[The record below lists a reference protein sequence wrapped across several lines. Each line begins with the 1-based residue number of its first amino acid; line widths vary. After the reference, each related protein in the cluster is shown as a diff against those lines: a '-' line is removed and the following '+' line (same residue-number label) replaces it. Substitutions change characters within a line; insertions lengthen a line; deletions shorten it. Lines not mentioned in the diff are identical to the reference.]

1 MNRYRIGKRP
11 PLQKLFVWS
20 SLIAIFYW
28 SIITTKF
35 SLTKL
40 WKGVENIIALVLR
53 MLPPRWEVL
62 PEVLKLAV
70 ETLQI
75 AFLATVL
82 ALVISIPLS
91 FLAAKNITPNS
102 LLYHASRNLLNFLR
116 GVPELIFALLFVTA
130 VGLGPFAGVLALI
143 AHTTGVL
150 GKIFAEYIE
159 GVDIGP
165 QEAVI
170 STGANRLQVIAYG
183 ILPQIFPDMMAM
195 AFYRFEVNVR
205 SATVLGF
212 VGAGGIG
219 FYLLT
224 HMRLLNY
231 NVAITCIIV
240 ILVMVAVIDY
250 VGSYLRLKA
259 I

>member
-1 MNRYRIGKRP
+1 MNRIILKNNYGVKKIILWLAFSYG
-11 PLQKLFVWS
+11 LYS
-20 SLIAIFYW
+20 S
-28 SIITTKF
+28 ITATRF
-35 SLTKL
+35 SLARL
-40 WKGVENIIALVLR
+40 WSGLGNITALAIR
-53 MLPPRWEVL
+53 MLPPRWYVL

-82 ALVISIPLS
+82 AIIISIPLS
-91 FLAAKNITPNS
+91 FLAAKNITPNTI
-102 LLYHASRNLLNFLR
+102 LYHLSRNILNFLR

-130 VGLGPFAGVLALI
+130 VGLGPFAGVLALV

-165 QEAVI
+165 MEAII
-170 STGANRLQVIAYG
+170 STGANKLQVIAYG
-183 ILPQIFPDMMAM
+183 ILPQIIPDMMAM

-224 HMRLLNY
+224 NMRLLNY
-231 NVAITCIIV
+231 SIAITCIIV
-240 ILVMVAVIDY
+240 ILLMVAAIDY
-250 VGSYLRLKA
+250 LGSYIRFKA